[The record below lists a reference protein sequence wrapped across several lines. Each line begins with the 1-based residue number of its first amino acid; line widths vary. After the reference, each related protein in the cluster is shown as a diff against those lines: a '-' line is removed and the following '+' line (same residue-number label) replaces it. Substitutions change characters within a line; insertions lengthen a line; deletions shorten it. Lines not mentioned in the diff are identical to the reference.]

1 MIRTFRSALI
11 LFVLGALV
19 SACAAPDWPLETQ
32 VRRDVEVIQRPTGD
46 GSGQAAAFRGA
57 TAVTVGRGD
66 SVYALSRRHG
76 VSMRAIITANGLT
89 PPFHLR
95 VGQRII
101 LPRNPE
107 YQVKKG
113 DTLSQI
119 AAAQGIGMYDLARLN
134 GLKPPYVIF
143 AGQRLRLPGTAGAS
157 ATSVTKTE
165 GDVRTVAVSPNA
177 GKPAADRQP
186 AKPRASQPPLPK
198 KPPAWATA
206 PSKSAAR
213 STPAPVAS
221 RPAAARAVP
230 KPAPRAGKGFQGPVR
245 GRIVSSF
252 GAKSKGLRNDGIN
265 IAAPRGTPVVAA
277 ENGVVVYAGN
287 ELRGF
292 GNLVLVKHTGGWV
305 SAYAHNERLTVKRGD
320 RVRKGERIATVGS
333 SGGVTTPQLHFELRK
348 GRRARD
354 PRKFLQRV

>member
-1 MIRTFRSALI
+1 MIRSLTLRLSIFVSAVLI
-11 LFVLGALV
+11 
-19 SACAAPDWPLETQ
+19 SACAPTDWQTD
-32 VRRDVEVIQRPTGD
+32 VRRDVDGKKPLAPLVNASAFKGASAVI
-46 GSGQAAAFRGA
+46 A
-57 TAVTVGRGD
+57 GRGD

-76 VSMRAIITANGLT
+76 VSMRAIIVANGLT

-95 VGQRII
+95 VGQRIV

-107 YQVKKG
+107 YLVRKG

-119 AAAQGIGMYDLARLN
+119 AAARSIGMYDLARLN

-143 AGQRLRLPGTAGAS
+143 AGQSLRLPGTAGAS
-157 ATSVTKTE
+157 VTSV
-165 GDVRTVAVSPNA
+165 VADTN
-177 GKPAADRQP
+177 PASRKSGQP
-186 AKPRASQPPLPK
+186 STPTTAKLPPLPK

-206 PSKSAAR
+206 PTRAPT
-213 STPAPVAS
+213 STQRAPVS
-221 RPAAARAVP
+221 SKPAAVRSIP
-230 KPAPRAGKGFQGPVR
+230 KPAPRAGKGFQWPVQ
-245 GRIVSSF
+245 GRLISSY

-265 IAAPRGTPVVAA
+265 IAAPRGTPVLAA

-305 SAYAHNERLTVKRGD
+305 SAYAHNDQLIVKRGD
-320 RVRKGERIATVGS
+320 RVRKGQRIASVGS
-333 SGGVTTPQLHFELRK
+333 TGGVTSPQLHFELRK

-354 PRKFLQRV
+354 PRKYLRKV